1 MQFQMT
7 NELFYTR
14 VLKQAGNDLSL
25 HLKIQYKFGLDIV
38 DMFMYYVL
46 KFLDLTVCFITLQ
59 PFDVC
64 TVNHQWIDT
73 YTINIWASGH

>member
-25 HLKIQYKFGLDIV
+25 HLKIQCKFGL

-46 KFLDLTVCFITLQ
+46 KF
-59 PFDVC
+59 
-64 TVNHQWIDT
+64 
-73 YTINIWASGH
+73 

>member
-14 VLKQAGNDLSL
+14 VLKQARNNLSL
-25 HLKIQYKFGLDIV
+25 HLKIQSKFG
-38 DMFMYYVL
+38 
-46 KFLDLTVCFITLQ
+46 TLQ

-73 YTINIWASGH
+73 YTINIWASGHFENYYYVWSQQCFPLCE

>member
-7 NELFYTR
+7 NKLFYTR

-25 HLKIQYKFGLDIV
+25 HLKIQSKFGL

-64 TVNHQWIDT
+64 TVNHQWIYT